1 MKKVL
6 LWDPRFPARAPERL
20 TLADDL
26 ASAAVRAGVAAAADP
41 AEQGAL
47 ASGGT
52 VSSAFPVEVLIQHG
66 TTGSHQR
73 RVTLPLEVAQI
84 AVAAGTGVLLPV
96 TPVSLPGAFV
106 SADTDDFIIS
116 PVDGQQLMGA

>member
-20 TLADDL
+20 TLADDV

-47 ASGGT
+47 ASGAV
-52 VSSAFPVEVLIQHG
+52 VSAGFPVEVILHHG
-66 TTGSHQR
+66 AALDLACH
-73 RVTLPLEVAQI
+73 VTLPLAVAQV
-84 AVAAGTGVLLPV
+84 AYAAGIATPAPLTLHDGPTVL
-96 TPVSLPGAFV
+96 GAGG
-106 SADTDDFIIS
+106 DFIIS